1 MSIPYREILNNL
13 DQGVC
18 IVDDR
23 QRIVVCNPWLCGKLN
38 LSAEELTSTP
48 LIDLI
53 TARAK
58 DYFGARLQQ
67 VFDIGQRDILSQ
79 AFNKFLIEIPV
90 SDSKIFTLMQQKV
103 TIQPLHDGKKVSQ
116 VIIYISDVTADMERI
131 TKLNQYR
138 KNLEKMVRKRTK
150 ELEISRDEALAAVK
164 AKTRFLATM
173 SHELRTPMNGV
184 IGMVD
189 VLADTELDDDQVEFL
204 EIIRSSGNSLLNI
217 INNILEYSN
226 LESDRLTLESVEF
239 DLSSCL
245 ESVISMHLA
254 KAEEKSLR
262 LHSVIEQN
270 IPETV
275 LGDYEKLKKI
285 LTYLVDN
292 AIKFTT
298 EGEIAVRV
306 SAAPLSDSQVTVT
319 LEVSDTGI
327 GIPEKYQ
334 DHLFESFSQQ
344 NTSNTRQFGGTG
356 LGLAIAAELTRAM
369 GGGITVVSKEGE
381 GSTFTATV
389 LLGLS
394 ADTPFL
400 KTEQAAPYARNQAAG
415 NSDPGEIL
423 VVDDN
428 SVNRKVLVAI
438 LKKKGYACREAVNG
452 RKAVEEIGRN
462 YYGLVFMDCHMPVM
476 DGLQATAEIRKN
488 EKNSA
493 RRRTPIIALTASEQ
507 SGIESCLQAG
517 MDDYLAKPF
526 NKEALFELLEK
537 YLG

>member
-1 MSIPYREILNNL
+1 
-13 DQGVC
+13 
-18 IVDDR
+18 
-23 QRIVVCNPWLCGKLN
+23 
-38 LSAEELTSTP
+38 
-48 LIDLI
+48 
-53 TARAK
+53 
-58 DYFGARLQQ
+58 
-67 VFDIGQRDILSQ
+67 
-79 AFNKFLIEIPV
+79 
-90 SDSKIFTLMQQKV
+90 
-103 TIQPLHDGKKVSQ
+103 
-116 VIIYISDVTADMERI
+116 
-131 TKLNQYR
+131 
-138 KNLEKMVRKRTK
+138 MVRKRTK

-189 VLADTELDDDQVEFL
+189 VLEDTELDDDQVEFL
-204 EIIRSSGNSLLNI
+204 EIIRSSGNSLLSI

-226 LESDRLTLESVEF
+226 LESDRITLESVEF

-245 ESVISMHLA
+245 ESVISMHLT

-270 IPETV
+270 IPEIV

-285 LTYLVDN
+285 LAYLVDN

-306 SAAPLSDSQVTVT
+306 SATPLSDSQVTVT

-327 GIPEKYQ
+327 GIPVKYQ
-334 DHLFESFSQQ
+334 DRLFESFSQQ
-344 NTSNTRQFGGTG
+344 NSANTRQFGGTG
-356 LGLAIAAELTRAM
+356 LGLAIAGELTRAM
-369 GGGITVVSKEGE
+369 GGSITVVSREGE

-389 LLGLS
+389 LLGLP

-400 KTEQAAPYARNQAAG
+400 KTEQAAPSARNQAAG
-415 NSDPGEIL
+415 NSDPVKIL

-438 LKKKGYACREAVNG
+438 LKQKGYDCREAVNG
-452 RKAVEEIGRN
+452 REAVEEIGRN
-462 YYGLVFMDCHMPVM
+462 YYGLVFMDSHMPVM

-507 SGIESCLQAG
+507 SGMKPCLQAG